1 MKQSR
6 YMCVNRFTMERDIVF
21 NSTEIVVFL
30 VTRMRRVC
38 NTVLAFH
45 QLAGW
50 FVLLL
55 SEIIGTLLNQLKKW
69 AEMIDTA
76 EIKCK
81 VNSCT
86 RRNILRSL
94 RS

>member
-1 MKQSR
+1 
-6 YMCVNRFTMERDIVF
+6 MCVNPFTMEQDIVF

-30 VTRMRRVC
+30 VTQLRRVC
-38 NTVLAFH
+38 ITVLVFH
-45 QLAGW
+45 QLAGR
-50 FVLLL
+50 FVLLF

-81 VNSCT
+81 VNSCR